1 MRLFLSLILSIHTAC
16 AINLNY
22 FNSHF
27 EKSLVKDQEMII
39 VVKEAGD
46 EKLLTFRWTLFH
58 NQGLV
63 TLMNYNGEPSQQLLY
78 KRYQENSIKLDIA
91 LRNNETSR
99 FHPYLIITFLGYNY
113 ENKSAQF
120 EVFHKDPSSLTSVQL
135 R

>member
-1 MRLFLSLILSIHTAC
+1 MRLLLSLILSIHTLC
-16 AINLNY
+16 AIDLNY

-27 EKSLVKDQEMII
+27 EKNLLKDQEMTLI
-39 VVKEAGD
+39 VKQASD
-46 EKLLTFRWTLFH
+46 EKVLTFRWTLFH

-91 LRNNETSR
+91 LRENESSR
-99 FHPYLIITFLGYNY
+99 YHPYIIITFLGYNY

-120 EVFHKDPSSLTSVQL
+120 EVFHKDPSRLTSIEEK
-135 R
+135 